1 MAVLDP
7 ILLFSLA
14 LLGSAGAACP
24 NVPGWIPLQG
34 SCYMTSPSPLTW
46 FQAQEFCNTKGGY
59 LAEITSAKESDLVS
73 SVLSQDLEFWIGLN
87 DLANS
92 GHYVWQHSFT
102 QMSWSNWASG
112 QPDHF
117 NGKEHCVE
125 MWMELNNGWKWND
138 FECEKNDHQ
147 NGSFDDMIHLHA
159 LCES

>member
-1 MAVLDP
+1 MGSSHQLSGGIKMAGVLDP

-87 DLANS
+87 DLAN
-92 GHYVWQHSFT
+92 
-102 QMSWSNWASG
+102 WSLLVAAQLHTN
-112 QPDHF
+112 
-117 NGKEHCVE
+117 
-125 MWMELNNGWKWND
+125 ELEQLG
-138 FECEKNDHQ
+138 F
-147 NGSFDDMIHLHA
+147 
-159 LCES
+159 